1 MAHDPLTR
9 ELKDKLC
16 YQEDQIYRL
25 REKLV
30 TYDKV
35 ISKKEELECQLNE
48 LKQWLEDVQFKE
60 KKINTDL
67 LNNLECQ
74 SKKLKQSEAVECQLR
89 AEKNKLLDLND
100 CMTEQIRTLTQNE
113 QKLQNSIEELM
124 ICKNRLQCELTDAN
138 VRNRL

>member
-1 MAHDPLTR
+1 MTHDPLTR

-16 YQEDQIYRL
+16 YQEDQIYKL

-48 LKQWLEDVQFKE
+48 LKRWLEDVEFKE
-60 KKINTDL
+60 KKINNDL

-74 SKKLKQSEAVECQLR
+74 SKKLKQSEAAECQLR
-89 AEKNKLLDLND
+89 AEKNKLLDIND
-100 CMTEQIRTLTQNE
+100 CMAEQIRTLTQNE
-113 QKLQNSIEELM
+113 QKLLNSIEELT
-124 ICKNRLQCELTDAN
+124 IFKNRLQCELTNAT
-138 VRNRL
+138 VSL